1 MKNKILIILGITI
14 AGLLA
19 YGVITKTE
27 PTINLGLRN
36 VSGTQYIH
44 NAQLQNVVSVAYDGS
59 TDEIFLAEGN
69 TATAH
74 GLVVG
79 DVVRFHTASVAFG
92 GDDAPGF
99 SSDTNYF
106 VVTATTSTTFEVSTT
121 PGGTALDIETAASAG
136 GAEFMFEEKEG
147 TAVRASDYTYLTF
160 GVDVEATPS
169 VSLKFLCSIQENEPN
184 FYAAQASDNQYE
196 YCDVYDIEDDTEVD
210 GDTGL
215 AVNAGSATHRTFWV
229 ADRVVNWITAITE
242 NFASGSVTVR
252 LLGGE

>member
-1 MKNKILIILGITI
+1 MNKYFWITLTAI
-14 AGLLA
+14 VAIVSLYIVLTGQ
-19 YGVITKTE
+19 E
-27 PTINLGLRN
+27 PSLQIGLRN
-36 VSGTQYIH
+36 TSGTQYIH
-44 NAQLQNVVSVAYDGS
+44 NVQEQNVVSVAYDGS

-79 DVVRFHTASVAFG
+79 DVVRFHTASAGFG

-106 VVTATTSTTFEVSTT
+106 VITATTSTTFEVSTT
-121 PGGTALDIETAASAG
+121 EGGTAVDIAAAASAG
-136 GAEFMFEEKEG
+136 GAEFMFEEKGG
-147 TAVRASDYTYLTF
+147 TAQRVGDYSFLTL

-184 FYAAQASDNQYE
+184 WYGAQANDNQYE

-215 AVNAGSATHRTFWV
+215 AVNAGTAAHRTFWI